1 MARQG
6 GRPYG
11 APMTNE
17 SGQTSIEYALI
28 LSLVA
33 IVLVGALVAINGPFG
48 NFVSGLAGEISSLV

>member
-1 MARQG
+1 MVPRG

-48 NFVSGLAGEISSLV
+48 NFVNDLASAISSLV